1 VVCYYPATTQTSLT
15 PSFLFGTEPWLAG
28 GACRPY
34 PTAWWFSTDLGET
47 GTAKHICAE
56 CPVRAEC
63 FEYAIER
70 PALLGVWGGSKPS
83 ERAAVRLARLSHLL
97 V

>member
-1 VVCYYPATTQTSLT
+1 MCYYPATTQTSLT

-47 GTAKHICAE
+47 ATAKHICAE
-56 CPVRAEC
+56 CPVRVEC
-63 FEYAIER
+63 FEYAIDR
-70 PALLGVWGGSKPS
+70 PALLSVWGGTKPS
-83 ERAAVRLARLSHLL
+83 ERAAVRTARLSRML

>member
-1 VVCYYPATTQTSLT
+1 MLLFVPTTSTSFT

-47 GTAKHICAE
+47 ATAKHICAE
-56 CPVRAEC
+56 CPVREEC
-63 FEYAIER
+63 LEYAIER
-70 PALLGVWGGSKPS
+70 PALLGVWAATKPAQ
-83 ERAAVRLARLSHLL
+83 RAEIRMTRLSRALA
-97 V
+97 